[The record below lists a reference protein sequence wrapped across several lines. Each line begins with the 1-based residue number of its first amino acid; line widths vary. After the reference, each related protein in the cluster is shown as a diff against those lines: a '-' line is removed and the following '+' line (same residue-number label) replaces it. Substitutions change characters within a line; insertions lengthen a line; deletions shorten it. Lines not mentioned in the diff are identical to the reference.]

1 MSKQSLESK
10 QSLNSSEGKQSL
22 NSSEGKQS
30 LNSLEGNNV
39 FYISSLDDLK
49 DKKIGKDDIIFVK
62 DNVKLY
68 IYLTNNYDKYN
79 LKNEFKINFLSS
91 LKI

>member
-10 QSLNSSEGKQSL
+10 QSLNSSEG
-22 NSSEGKQS
+22 
-30 LNSLEGNNV
+30 NNV
-39 FYISSLDDLK
+39 VYISSLDDLK

-91 LKI
+91 LKNISKA

>member
-1 MSKQSLESK
+1 MSKQSLES
-10 QSLNSSEGKQSL
+10 
-22 NSSEGKQS
+22 KQS

>member
-1 MSKQSLESK
+1 MFKQSL
-10 QSLNSSEGKQSL
+10 EGKQSL
-22 NSSEGKQS
+22 NSS
-30 LNSLEGNNV
+30 EGNNV

>member
-1 MSKQSLESK
+1 MSKQSLES
-10 QSLNSSEGKQSL
+10 
-22 NSSEGKQS
+22 KQS

-62 DNVKLY
+62 DNVYLF

-79 LKNEFKINFLSS
+79 LKNEFKIYFLSS
-91 LKI
+91 SKNKHSSDFKSV

>member
-1 MSKQSLESK
+1 MDKQAY
-10 QSLNSSEGKQSL
+10 QSEQIPENEH
-22 NSSEGKQS
+22 
-30 LNSLEGNNV
+30 V

-79 LKNEFKINFLSS
+79 LKSEFKI
-91 LKI
+91 IC